1 MENLPAEIILEI
13 VQHRP
18 EYIHIWR
25 LLNKFINSTL
35 DSSISRKYLNVFAA
49 SKILRDNN
57 YIVDGTV
64 YDEFLKGRKWRQSL
78 FEDYLPHFGRIYHEY
93 KQVRPFLH
101 FLSVNTFIP
110 SIVTGGDLLKYLSP
124 AVSNIAAETSLFR
137 YDFKN
142 LTNLFIELVIVYYR
156 SNKHKDDVLNI
167 LRVIFKKRCIDFF
180 NTRDLIHI
188 INNISP
194 ANLYELLMNIKIFSV
209 DQILAAVKE
218 TGSSVA
224 VKYILN
230 NYDYVRSLSYENR
243 NLLFELSITNNQITS
258 EDIISLLRKNND
270 SYLTQITHVIF
281 SKIRIIPLTDKIKD
295 VIDFLRSAE
304 IYKQILAHDLF
315 NAAYYNERVDFLEYL
330 YQREYPIPV
339 KKLNSYW
346 IYSESNSHFQYKS
359 AEWLVGKYIHGMI
372 YSEYN
377 IPDRSYISND
387 HVVKLRPI
395 MQKLIESGRYLSK
408 STIDKINGII
418 LP

>member
-25 LLNKFINSTL
+25 LLNKFINSTI
-35 DSSISRKYLNVFAA
+35 DSSISRKYLNVFTA
-49 SKILRDNN
+49 SN
-57 YIVDGTV
+57 YIKDESA
-64 YDEFLKGRKWRQSL
+64 YEEFLKDRKWRQFL

-93 KQVRPFLH
+93 KHMRPFLH
-101 FLSVNTFIP
+101 FLSLKTSIP
-110 SIVTGGDLLKYLSP
+110 SNVTGSDLLKYLSP

-142 LTNLFIELVIVYYR
+142 LANLFAELVIVYYR

-167 LRVIFKKRCIDFF
+167 LQIIFKKRCIDFF
-180 NTRDLIHI
+180 NTRDLVYI
-188 INNISP
+188 INNISSD
-194 ANLYELLMNIKIFSV
+194 NLYDLLMNIRIFSA
-209 DQILAAVKE
+209 DKILAAAKE
-218 TGSSVA
+218 TGSSA
-224 VKYILN
+224 AIKHILN
-230 NYDYVRSLSYENR
+230 NYDYLRGLSYENR
-243 NLLFELSITNNQITS
+243 DLLFELSIINNQITS
-258 EDIISLLRKNND
+258 EDIISLLSTDNG
-270 SYLTQITHVIF
+270 SYLTTITYIII
-281 SKIRIIPLTDKIKD
+281 SKIRIIPISDKFKD
-295 VIDFLRSAE
+295 VIDFLQSAA

-315 NAAYYNERVDFLEYL
+315 IAAYYNERVDLLEYL

-408 STIDKINGII
+408 STIDKINRII